1 MLNPW
6 NGTGPSDSVGSAP
19 ITLRV
24 NGFSSSSEGDRE
36 SANLKNRLGVV
47 VVGSRL
53 SRNKM
58 RDRWELSFCYNFDIT
73 PLSYKTVFCLTVLVL
88 VTR

>member
-19 ITLRV
+19 IMLRV
-24 NGFSSSSEGDRE
+24 NGLSSSSLEGDGE

-47 VVGSRL
+47 VVGSGIV
-53 SRNKM
+53 SQ
-58 RDRWELSFCYNFDIT
+58 
-73 PLSYKTVFCLTVLVL
+73 
-88 VTR
+88 

>member
-19 ITLRV
+19 IMLRV
-24 NGFSSSSEGDRE
+24 NRLSSSSSEGDGE

-47 VVGSRL
+47 VVGSG
-53 SRNKM
+53 
-58 RDRWELSFCYNFDIT
+58 I
-73 PLSYKTVFCLTVLVL
+73 VLQ
-88 VTR
+88 